1 MGRSELR
8 PYIVVGKFIGTTGPG
23 PPHRRLESLLEASEV
38 ELNQINAKSCELA
51 ASVSYWDWGHMLR
64 SVLAYFFFRTPV
76 PLV

>member
-1 MGRSELR
+1 MGRSRLR
-8 PYIVVGKFIGTTGPG
+8 PYMVVGKFIGMTGAE
-23 PPHRRLESLLEASEV
+23 PPPRRLESLLEASEA
-38 ELNQINAKSCELA
+38 ELKQINAKSCELV